1 MPKLTAYPL
10 LAAAG
15 CLGLAIGSQSMTAY
29 IVAGAFGVV
38 TILISE

>member
-1 MPKLTAYPL
+1 MPNLTAYPL
-10 LAAAG
+10 IAADG
-15 CLGLAIGSQSMTAY
+15 MLGLAIGSNSMTAY